1 MAEDGG
7 VATITGRNEHEER
20 EDERETPKE
29 KKEMSPWEQHSAVIK
44 LPRFDYNAPSSLLHG
59 SHSGFLITCTIKRE
73 KSATKEAISILHK
86 FARPFSKGSYNS
98 LNNLEDDNA
107 SKKRRVC
114 TEDDAE
120 ECLDNK
126 EKETASATAN
136 SGDGKLLSGSGN
148 RAETDAEG
156 VPGLSLVKLTRSGL
170 LLFTFPEDALLDTVD
185 IVSNIIQAYESG
197 SVKSPAWCHRI
208 FPIQATCGLNEKEL
222 QEVVSMLVKK
232 FVDDKQNILEQ
243 PVKFAVGYNR
253 RGIEETKSV
262 KEKSKDSDAFSL
274 LDRNKCFGI
283 VASAVNGVVGD
294 SVVDLRTPELCVLVE
309 VLPISGVPNGS
320 IVVAVSVLPRN
331 LVSTKPRLCV
341 RALNSNTKEG
351 SMAE

>member
-7 VATITGRNEHEER
+7 AATITGRNEHKEREER
-20 EDERETPKE
+20 DVS
-29 KKEMSPWEQHSAVIK
+29 MGAALGGDQASPVRLQRPLLSPSW
-44 LPRFDYNAPSSLLHG
+44 LPFGLSYHLYYQS
-59 SHSGFLITCTIKRE
+59 
-73 KSATKEAISILHK
+73 

-98 LNNLEDDNA
+98 LNDLEDDNA

-170 LLFTFPEDALLDTVD
+170 LLFTFPEDALPDTVD

-197 SVKSPAWCHRI
+197 SVKSPA
-208 FPIQATCGLNEKEL
+208 
-222 QEVVSMLVKK
+222 
-232 FVDDKQNILEQ
+232 
-243 PVKFAVGYNR
+243 
-253 RGIEETKSV
+253 
-262 KEKSKDSDAFSL
+262 L

>member
-1 MAEDGG
+1 
-7 VATITGRNEHEER
+7 
-20 EDERETPKE
+20 
-29 KKEMSPWEQHSAVIK
+29 MSPWEQHSAVIK
-44 LPRFDYNAPSSLLHG
+44 LPRFDYNAPSTLLHG

-86 FARPFSKGSYNS
+86 FARPFSKGSYNI
-98 LNNLEDDNA
+98 LNDLKDDNA
-107 SKKRRVC
+107 SKKTRVC
-114 TEDDAE
+114 TEDDAG

-126 EKETASATAN
+126 VKETASATAH
-136 SGDGKLLSGSGN
+136 SGDGIGCFWFVELKIHGLNGGRNLSGSGN

-170 LLFTFPEDALLDTVD
+170 LLFTYPEDALPDTVD

-197 SVKSPAWCHRI
+197 SVKSPAQVNLLMLLVLVQNVVFMVLGTGAI
-208 FPIQATCGLNEKEL
+208 AFSQATCGLNEKEL
-222 QEVVSMLVKK
+222 EEVLSMLVKK
-232 FVDDKQNILEQ
+232 FVDDKQNILDR

-253 RGIEETKSV
+253 RGIEEELKRRSL
-262 KEKSKDSDAFSL
+262 L

-283 VASAVNGVVGD
+283 VASAVNRVVGD

-351 SMAE
+351 CMAE

>member
-7 VATITGRNEHEER
+7 AATIIGRNEHEER

-44 LPRFDYNAPSSLLHG
+44 LPRFDYNAPSTLLHG

-86 FARPFSKGSYNS
+86 FARPFSKGSYNI
-98 LNNLEDDNA
+98 LNDLKDDNA
-107 SKKRRVC
+107 SKKTRVC
-114 TEDDAE
+114 TEDDAG

-126 EKETASATAN
+126 VKETASATAH
-136 SGDGKLLSGSGN
+136 SGDAGAIAFS
-148 RAETDAEG
+148 
-156 VPGLSLVKLTRSGL
+156 
-170 LLFTFPEDALLDTVD
+170 
-185 IVSNIIQAYESG
+185 
-197 SVKSPAWCHRI
+197 
-208 FPIQATCGLNEKEL
+208 QATCGLNEKEL
-222 QEVVSMLVKK
+222 EEVLSMLVKK
-232 FVDDKQNILEQ
+232 FVDDKQNILDR

-253 RGIEETKSV
+253 RGIEEELK
-262 KEKSKDSDAFSL
+262 
-274 LDRNKCFGI
+274 RRINR
-283 VASAVNGVVGD
+283 VVGD

-351 SMAE
+351 CMAE

>member
-7 VATITGRNEHEER
+7 AATITGRNEHKEREER
-20 EDERETPKE
+20 DVS
-29 KKEMSPWEQHSAVIK
+29 MGAALGGDQASPVRLQRPLLSPSW
-44 LPRFDYNAPSSLLHG
+44 LPFGLSYHLYYQSVTSFSSLLSPF
-59 SHSGFLITCTIKRE
+59 SHCSVSSLFYIYTNLESCFTERE

-98 LNNLEDDNA
+98 LNDLEDDNA

-170 LLFTFPEDALLDTVD
+170 LLFTFPEDALPDTVD

-197 SVKSPAWCHRI
+197 SVKSPAFLLGTTEEELKRRI
-208 FPIQATCGLNEKEL
+208 
-222 QEVVSMLVKK
+222 
-232 FVDDKQNILEQ
+232 
-243 PVKFAVGYNR
+243 
-253 RGIEETKSV
+253 
-262 KEKSKDSDAFSL
+262 
-274 LDRNKCFGI
+274 
-283 VASAVNGVVGD
+283 NGVVGD

>member
-1 MAEDGG
+1 MAEEGG
-7 VATITGRNEHEER
+7 AATITRRNED
-20 EDERETPKE
+20 DERKEEGQTPKE
-29 KKEMSPWEQHSAVIK
+29 MTPWEQHSAVIK
-44 LPRFDYNAPSSLLHG
+44 LPRFDYNAPSSLLHC

-86 FARPFSKGSYNS
+86 FAEPFSKGSDNS
-98 LNNLEDDNA
+98 LKELEDDNA
-107 SKKRRVC
+107 SKKRKVC
-114 TEDDAE
+114 TEDGAE
-120 ECLDNK
+120 ECLDNQ
-126 EKETASATAN
+126 ETASATFN
-136 SGDGKLLSGSGN
+136 SPDGKLLSGAGN
-148 RAETDAEG
+148 TAETQTEG

-170 LLFTFPEDALLDTVD
+170 LLLTFPEDASPNTVD
-185 IVSNIIQAYESG
+185 VVSNIIQAFESG

-232 FVDDKQNILEQ
+232 FVDDKRNILQ
-243 PVKFAVGYNR
+243 RPLKFAVGYNR
-253 RGIEETKSV
+253 RGIDETKSV
-262 KEKSKDSDAFSL
+262 KEKSKDSNAFDL

-283 VASAVNGVVGD
+283 VASAVNQVVGD

-331 LVSTKPRLCV
+331 LVSTKPRLCI

-351 SMAE
+351 SVPE

>member
-148 RAETDAEG
+148 RAKTDSEEF
-156 VPGLSLVKLTRSGL
+156 L
-170 LLFTFPEDALLDTVD
+170 DALPDTVD

-197 SVKSPAWCHRI
+197 SVKSPAWCHHI

-232 FVDDKQNILEQ
+232 FVDDKQNILER

-253 RGIEETKSV
+253 RGIEEMKSV
-262 KEKSKDSDAFSL
+262 KEKSKDSNAFSL

-283 VASAVNGVVGD
+283 VASAVNDVVGD

>member
-1 MAEDGG
+1 
-7 VATITGRNEHEER
+7 
-20 EDERETPKE
+20 
-29 KKEMSPWEQHSAVIK
+29 MSPWEQHSAVIK

-136 SGDGKLLSGSGN
+136 SGDDRL
-148 RAETDAEG
+148 RG

-170 LLFTFPEDALLDTVD
+170 LLFTFPEDALPDTVD

-197 SVKSPAWCHRI
+197 SVKSPAWCHHI

-232 FVDDKQNILEQ
+232 FVDDKQNILER

-253 RGIEETKSV
+253 RGIEEMKSV
-262 KEKSKDSDAFSL
+262 KEKSKDSNAFSL

-283 VASAVNGVVGD
+283 VASAVNDVVGD

>member
-1 MAEDGG
+1 MN
-7 VATITGRNEHEER
+7 TK
-20 EDERETPKE
+20 KE

-44 LPRFDYNAPSSLLHG
+44 LPRFDYSAPSSLLHG

-98 LNNLEDDNA
+98 LNDLEDDNA

-170 LLFTFPEDALLDTVD
+170 LLFTFPEDALPDTVD

-197 SVKSPAWCHRI
+197 TNFLCGWCRRI

-232 FVDDKQNILEQ
+232 FVDDKQNILER
-243 PVKFAVGYNR
+243 PVKFSVGYNR
-253 RGIEETKSV
+253 RGIEETN
-262 KEKSKDSDAFSL
+262 L

>member
-136 SGDGKLLSGSGN
+136 SGDGIEL
-148 RAETDAEG
+148 RG

-170 LLFTFPEDALLDTVD
+170 LLFTFPEDALPDTVD

-197 SVKSPAWCHRI
+197 SVKSPAWCHHI

-232 FVDDKQNILEQ
+232 FVDDKQNILER

-253 RGIEETKSV
+253 RGIEEMKSV
-262 KEKSKDSDAFSL
+262 KEKSKDSNAFSL

-283 VASAVNGVVGD
+283 VASAVNDVVGD